1 VRRGL
6 EAQVFTTQN
15 FSNEGSEMSKRK
27 AAVRARAEWDQE
39 AGVWVAEST
48 NLPGLVTEAETAE
61 LLLEKLRL
69 MVPELLSYSP
79 DLAVALL
86 PEIRVTLL
94 RRDRVDLAAA

>member
-1 VRRGL
+1 
-6 EAQVFTTQN
+6 
-15 FSNEGSEMSKRK
+15 MSKRK
-27 AAVRARAEWDQE
+27 AAVRVRAEWDQE

-61 LLLEKLRL
+61 LLLEKLRV

-79 DLAVALL
+79 DLAVTLL

-94 RRDRVDLAAA
+94 RRDKVDLAAA